1 MTKILVTLSIILLLL
16 GLPYFVQMNKL
27 KTLTA
32 SDIPTA
38 GAWVSLKEGNL
49 YYRWHYP
56 DEKVSNN
63 ETVVLVHGFSTPH
76 FVWDGMKGFLLDA
89 GYSVLVFDH
98 YGRGYS
104 ERPRIKYTRDV
115 FVQSL
120 KEVLDS
126 QKISESVHL
135 VGYSMGGPVVGHF
148 TSEFPDMVESISLI
162 APAGFMAEN
171 PTKDW
176 WIMKPLVGEWFLNVF
191 GSRLVFQGNEEKSEP
206 SREDPLALSKKEF
219 IKKVEI
225 QMQYKGFINALLSTA
240 RNFNFFSTQEMFGD
254 VGNLNKPILTIWGTE
269 DEVVP
274 FMGRKELTNYIPQSE
289 LLILEGGKHDITY
302 AEPSMVGAAIRD
314 FLMSQPK
321 AEA

>member
-16 GLPYFVQMNKL
+16 GLPYFVQTNKL

-120 KEVLDS
+120 KELLDS

-176 WIMKPLVGEWFLNVF
+176 WIMKPLVGDWFLNVF
-191 GSRLVFQGNEEKSEP
+191 GSRLVFQGNEEKSKP
-206 SREDPLALSKKEF
+206 PREDPLALSKKEF

>member
-16 GLPYFVQMNKL
+16 GLSYFVQTNKL
-27 KTLTA
+27 KTLMA

-120 KEVLDS
+120 KELLDS

>member
-16 GLPYFVQMNKL
+16 GLPYFVQTNKL

-120 KEVLDS
+120 KELLDS

-176 WIMKPLVGEWFLNVF
+176 WIMKPLVGDWFLNVF
-191 GSRLVFQGNEEKSEP
+191 GSRLVFQGNEEKIEP
-206 SREDPLALSKKEF
+206 QREDPLALSKKEF

-240 RNFNFFSTQEMFGD
+240 RNFNFFSTQEMFSD

-269 DEVVP
+269 DKVVP
-274 FMGRKELTNYIPQSE
+274 FMGRKELTNYIPQSK

-314 FLMSQPK
+314 FLMSQSK

>member
-120 KEVLDS
+120 KELLDS

-176 WIMKPLVGEWFLNVF
+176 WIMKRLVGEWFLNVF

-240 RNFNFFSTQEMFGD
+240 RNFNFFSTQEMFCD

-321 AEA
+321 AGA

>member
-120 KEVLDS
+120 KELLDS

-176 WIMKPLVGEWFLNVF
+176 WIMKSLVGEWFLNVF

-240 RNFNFFSTQEMFGD
+240 RNFNFFSTQEMFCD

>member
-120 KEVLDS
+120 KELLDS

-191 GSRLVFQGNEEKSEP
+191 GSRLVFQGNEEKNEP
-206 SREDPLALSKKEF
+206 SREDPLKIKKKEF

-240 RNFNFFSTQEMFGD
+240 RNFNFFSTQEMFGEI
-254 VGNLNKPILTIWGTE
+254 GNLNKPILTIWGTE

>member
-120 KEVLDS
+120 KELLDS

-176 WIMKPLVGEWFLNVF
+176 WIMKPLVGDWFLNVF
-191 GSRLVFQGNEEKSEP
+191 GSSLVFQDNEEKREP
-206 SREDPLALSKKEF
+206 PREDPLALSKKEF

-314 FLMSQPK
+314 FLMSQSK
-321 AEA
+321 AKA

>member
-120 KEVLDS
+120 KELLDS

-176 WIMKPLVGEWFLNVF
+176 WIMKPLVGDWFLNVF
-191 GSRLVFQGNEEKSEP
+191 GSRLVFQGNEEKSKP
-206 SREDPLALSKKEF
+206 PREDPLALSKKEF

-240 RNFNFFSTQEMFGD
+240 RNFNFFSTQEMFCD

>member
-98 YGRGYS
+98 FGRGYS

-120 KEVLDS
+120 KELLDS

-176 WIMKPLVGEWFLNVF
+176 WIMKPLVGDWFLNVF
-191 GSRLVFQGNEEKSEP
+191 GSSLVFQDNEEKSEP
-206 SREDPLALSKKEF
+206 PREDPLALSKKEF

>member
-120 KEVLDS
+120 KELLDS

-176 WIMKPLVGEWFLNVF
+176 WIMKPLVGDWFLNVF
-191 GSRLVFQGNEEKSEP
+191 GSRLVFQGNEEKSKP
-206 SREDPLALSKKEF
+206 PREDPLALSKKEF

>member
-1 MTKILVTLSIILLLL
+1 MKKILVTLLIILLLL
-16 GLPYFVQMNKL
+16 GLPYFVQTNKL
-27 KTLTA
+27 KTLTE

-63 ETVVLVHGFSTPH
+63 EMVVLVHGFSTPH
-76 FVWDGMKGFLLDA
+76 FVWDGIKGFLLDA

-98 YGRGYS
+98 FGRGYS

-120 KEVLDS
+120 KELLDS

-148 TSEFPDMVESISLI
+148 TTKFPDMVESISLI

-176 WIMKPLVGEWFLNVF
+176 WIMKPLVGDWFLNVF
-191 GSRLVFQGNEEKSEP
+191 GSRLVFQGNEENSEP
-206 SREDPLALSKKEF
+206 PREDPLALSKKEF

-225 QMQYKGFINALLSTA
+225 QLQYKGFINALLSTA
-240 RNFNFFSTQEMFGD
+240 RNFNFFSTQKMFGD

-314 FLMSQPK
+314 FLMSQSK
-321 AEA
+321 AKA

>member
-120 KEVLDS
+120 KELLDS

-176 WIMKPLVGEWFLNVF
+176 WIMKRLVGEWFLNVF

>member
-120 KEVLDS
+120 KELLDS

-176 WIMKPLVGEWFLNVF
+176 WIMKRLVGEWFLNVF

-314 FLMSQPK
+314 FLMSQSK

>member
-120 KEVLDS
+120 KELLDS

-176 WIMKPLVGEWFLNVF
+176 WIMKRLVGEWFLNVF

-240 RNFNFFSTQEMFGD
+240 RNFNFFSTQEMFSD

>member
-120 KEVLDS
+120 KELLDS

-176 WIMKPLVGEWFLNVF
+176 WIMKRLVGERFLNVF

-240 RNFNFFSTQEMFGD
+240 RNFNFFSTQEMFCD

>member
-120 KEVLDS
+120 KELLDS

-219 IKKVEI
+219 IKKVKI

-321 AEA
+321 AGA

>member
-16 GLPYFVQMNKL
+16 GLPYFVQTNKL

-120 KEVLDS
+120 KELLDS

-176 WIMKPLVGEWFLNVF
+176 WIMKPLVGDWFLNVF
-191 GSRLVFQGNEEKSEP
+191 GSRLVFQGNEEKIEP
-206 SREDPLALSKKEF
+206 QRDDPLALSKKEF

-314 FLMSQPK
+314 FLMSQSK

>member
-120 KEVLDS
+120 KELLDS

>member
-120 KEVLDS
+120 KELLDS

-176 WIMKPLVGEWFLNVF
+176 WIMKRLVGEWFLNVF

-321 AEA
+321 AGA

>member
-1 MTKILVTLSIILLLL
+1 
-16 GLPYFVQMNKL
+16 
-27 KTLTA
+27 
-32 SDIPTA
+32 
-38 GAWVSLKEGNL
+38 
-49 YYRWHYP
+49 
-56 DEKVSNN
+56 
-63 ETVVLVHGFSTPH
+63 
-76 FVWDGMKGFLLDA
+76 
-89 GYSVLVFDH
+89 
-98 YGRGYS
+98 
-104 ERPRIKYTRDV
+104 
-115 FVQSL
+115 
-120 KEVLDS
+120 
-126 QKISESVHL
+126 
-135 VGYSMGGPVVGHF
+135 
-148 TSEFPDMVESISLI
+148 MVESISLI

-176 WIMKPLVGEWFLNVF
+176 WFMKPLVGDWFLNVF
-191 GSRLVFQGNEEKSEP
+191 GSRLVFQGNEEKGEP
-206 SREDPLALSKKEF
+206 PREDPLALSKKEF

>member
-120 KEVLDS
+120 KELLDS

-206 SREDPLALSKKEF
+206 PREDLLALSKKEF

>member
-1 MTKILVTLSIILLLL
+1 MTKILVTLLIILLLL
-16 GLPYFVQMNKL
+16 GLPYFVQTNKL
-27 KTLTA
+27 KTLTE
-32 SDIPTA
+32 SDIPSA

-120 KEVLDS
+120 KELLDS

-289 LLILEGGKHDITY
+289 LLVLEGGKHDITY

>member
-1 MTKILVTLSIILLLL
+1 MTKILVTISIILLLL

-76 FVWDGMKGFLLDA
+76 FAWDGRKGFLLDA

-120 KEVLDS
+120 KELLDS

-240 RNFNFFSTQEMFGD
+240 RNFNFFSTQEMFGEI
-254 VGNLNKPILTIWGTE
+254 GNLNKPILTIWGTE

-321 AEA
+321 AGA

>member
-120 KEVLDS
+120 KELLDS

-314 FLMSQPK
+314 FLMSQSK

>member
-98 YGRGYS
+98 FGRGYS

-120 KEVLDS
+120 KELLDS

>member
-16 GLPYFVQMNKL
+16 GLPYFVQTNKL

-120 KEVLDS
+120 KELLDS

>member
-1 MTKILVTLSIILLLL
+1 VDYETFSRRLV
-16 GLPYFVQMNKL
+16 PKC
-27 KTLTA
+27 
-32 SDIPTA
+32 
-38 GAWVSLKEGNL
+38 
-49 YYRWHYP
+49 
-56 DEKVSNN
+56 
-63 ETVVLVHGFSTPH
+63 
-76 FVWDGMKGFLLDA
+76 
-89 GYSVLVFDH
+89 
-98 YGRGYS
+98 
-104 ERPRIKYTRDV
+104 
-115 FVQSL
+115 
-120 KEVLDS
+120 
-126 QKISESVHL
+126 
-135 VGYSMGGPVVGHF
+135 
-148 TSEFPDMVESISLI
+148 
-162 APAGFMAEN
+162 
-171 PTKDW
+171 
-176 WIMKPLVGEWFLNVF
+176 F

-240 RNFNFFSTQEMFGD
+240 RNFNFFSTQEMFSD

>member
-98 YGRGYS
+98 FGRGYS

-120 KEVLDS
+120 KELLDS

-162 APAGFMAEN
+162 APAGFMTEN

-176 WIMKPLVGEWFLNVF
+176 WIMKPLVGDWFLNVF
-191 GSRLVFQGNEEKSEP
+191 GSSLVFQDNEEKREP
-206 SREDPLALSKKEF
+206 PREDPLALSKKEF